1 MSTYVIRY
9 FDGTPR
15 QATVVFGVFLTAQ
28 VLDGMLT
35 LWGIGLFG
43 VTVEANVLI
52 ATTVEAIGP
61 HRAVLSAKLLA
72 IACGF
77 ILYRTASYQPLAI
90 GTGLYVGVAVI
101 PWLLIVSKTFLT

>member
-1 MSTYVIRY
+1 MSTPAIRHS
-9 FDGTPR
+9 DGIPR
-15 QATVVFGVFLTAQ
+15 QATAVFVVFLAAQ
-28 VLDGMLT
+28 MLDGLLT

-43 VTVEANVLI
+43 VAVEANVLI

-61 HRAVLSAKLLA
+61 HRAILSAKLLA

-90 GTGLYVGVAVI
+90 GTGLYVGVAVV
-101 PWLLIVSKTFLT
+101 PWLLIVSKT